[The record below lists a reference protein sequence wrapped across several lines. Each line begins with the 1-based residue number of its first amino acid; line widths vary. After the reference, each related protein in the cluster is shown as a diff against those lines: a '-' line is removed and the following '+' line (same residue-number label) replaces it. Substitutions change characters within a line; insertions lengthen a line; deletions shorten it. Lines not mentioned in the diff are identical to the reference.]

1 MQMRFTLEAE
11 ARLPPMA
18 YVTRC
23 RTRGSTGPRLVRG
36 GVTGTALPHDSSEPP
51 LAGDPDGAQGGPLRQ
66 EVQMAH
72 QESRGRSRG
81 SGPPAQV
88 LSALVFKTCG

>member
-1 MQMRFTLEAE
+1 MQMHFTLEAE

-18 YVTRC
+18 YITRR

-36 GVTGTALPHDSSEPP
+36 VTGTTLPRDSSEPP
-51 LAGDPDGAQGGPLRQ
+51 LAGDPDGARGGPLRP
-66 EVQMAH
+66 EVRMAH

-81 SGPPAQV
+81 SGPRAQV
-88 LSALVFKTCG
+88 LSALVFKMCG